1 MDKTSIIEKETHF
14 KGELKINGDLK
25 VNGTAEGK
33 IEVKNCLFVESGRI
47 IGEVTAKCAVIKGN
61 VDGKIV
67 CKDYFDMEEGVLNAK
82 IKAPKIIISEF
93 ADYLDLNKIVE

>member
-1 MDKTSIIEKETHF
+1 MEKTSIIEKDTHF
-14 KGELKINGDLK
+14 KGELKINGSLK
-25 VNGTAEGK
+25 VNGIAEGK

-47 IGEVTAKCAVIKGN
+47 IGEVKAKCATIKGN

-67 CKDYFDMEEGVLNAK
+67 CEDYFDMEEGVLNAK

-93 ADYLDLNKIVE
+93 ADYPDLNKIVE